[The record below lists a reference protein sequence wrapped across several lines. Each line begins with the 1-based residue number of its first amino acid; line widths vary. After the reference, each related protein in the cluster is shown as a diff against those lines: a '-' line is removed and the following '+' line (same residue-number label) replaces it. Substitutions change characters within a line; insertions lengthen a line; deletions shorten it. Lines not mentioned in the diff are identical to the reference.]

1 MSTQERA
8 EEWAMRNRRS
18 DGLVIVFFGL
28 LILTAA
34 VHALPSPPATAP
46 WSPAAVQ
53 DPPAPNR

>member
-1 MSTQERA
+1 
-8 EEWAMRNRRS
+8 MRNRRS